1 MSNKYHL
8 TNMKRKTLLALSLLT
23 LLGVSIPT
31 LKSYP
36 DGAPSDGRTGSPGDG
51 GKTCATAGCHNGT
64 AQDVTGIISSN
75 IPAEG
80 YTPGSTYT
88 ITVTVD
94 QGGRKG
100 FVVSPQKEDGT
111 LVGSLTAGTGNQ
123 RVGGKYITHTAAV
136 SSATA
141 VWNFSWTAPAAGSG
155 AVDFY
160 GAFANNRTLV
170 RKSKFSVAEKL
181 ASGINANESISGL
194 KLYPNPNIGKELN
207 LSFELKH
214 TSQLSIELID
224 ITGKMVTELYSAKEN
239 AGTFSKK
246 FEVPS
251 LNDGL
256 YFIRIQSGNH
266 SLTRKVLVQQ

>member
-1 MSNKYHL
+1 
-8 TNMKRKTLLALSLLT
+8 MKRKTLLILSLLT

-31 LKSYP
+31 LHSYP

-51 GKTCATAGCHNGT
+51 GKTCATAGCHSGT
-64 AQDVTGIISSN
+64 AQDATGIISSN
-75 IPAEG
+75 IPTEG

-88 ITVTVD
+88 ITVSLD
-94 QGGRKG
+94 QAGKKG

-111 LVGSLTAGTGNQ
+111 LVGSLTAGSGNQ

-136 SSATA
+136 SAATA
-141 VWNFSWTAPAAGSG
+141 VWNFTWTAPAAGSG
-155 AVDFY
+155 TVDFY

-170 RKSKFSVAEKL
+170 RKSKFSVTEKL
-181 ASGINANESISGL
+181 ASGINANEAISGL

-207 LSFELKH
+207 LSFELKQ
-214 TSQLSIELID
+214 TSQLTIELID
-224 ITGKMVTELYSAKEN
+224 ITGKAVVELYNAKEN
-239 AGTFSKK
+239 AGAFNKK

-251 LNDGL
+251 LNNGL
-256 YFIRIQSGNH
+256 YFIRIQSGSH